1 MTYNFNTASGQS
13 AQITDLAMFDVK
25 DLVAVINNQ
34 NLILVDLTG
43 FFSKFQPYTNSDI
56 SDIVTSGGTIK
67 KIMGTG
73 YKINGVYR
81 KFLYAIEVVSG
92 NQNLIKYEILS
103 GKLVLIQSRNL
114 GSGTVTDMD
123 VNSRLISL
131 GFGSNGNGLV

>member
-1 MTYNFNTASGQS
+1 
-13 AQITDLAMFDVK
+13 MFDVK

-114 GSGTVTDMD
+114 GSGTVTDID